1 MGTNL
6 ADNNSQG
13 DQKPLTAAQFTVA
26 LTELKNGILDQAK
39 RIAAEEAAKVVDAQP
54 PKDWT
59 EAAWRIIWLV
69 PRIFGSGVFFI
80 SLGAVIL
87 YIASSTMGPAHSAFT
102 FILVVLG
109 VAIMLYGTGT
119 QGMGSL
125 QSTSAAAKYNIAIAG
140 GAGVLAFCV
149 AYGIIWKQEDIKS
162 AFQVEKKYV
171 RVPVM
176 SRDGRPL
183 LDFYLWEFSID
194 GVGIPA
200 QRQGNYL
207 EILVPYFATEFTAD
221 TFKNETEPLATTAEQ
236 KPAAVPKP
244 RDRCLDS
251 HEANANEH
259 FSRKI
264 TASYQLKKEKIKE
277 NAVLSESLKPND
289 DEDYSIKIVRF
300 AEPYGG
306 YEFPKYPWY
315 LCIDVKSH
323 QRAASD
329 AGIAGAQI
337 LPKADD
343 AQQQAIPKAPAIIP
357 TGGTE

>member
-1 MGTNL
+1 L
-6 ADNNSQG
+6 ADDNSQG
-13 DQKPLTAAQFTVA
+13 DQKPLTAAQFTLA
-26 LTELKNGILDQAK
+26 LGELKNGILEQAK

-54 PKDWT
+54 PKGWM
-59 EAAWRIIWLV
+59 EAAWRIIWLG
-69 PRIFGSGVFFI
+69 PRIFSSGVFFI
-80 SLGAVIL
+80 SLGALIL
-87 YIASSTMGPAHSAFT
+87 YIANSTMGPAHSAFT
-102 FILVVLG
+102 FVLVVLG

-125 QSTSAAAKYNIAIAG
+125 QSTSAVAKYNIAIAG

-149 AYGIIWKQEDIKS
+149 AYGIIVKQEDIKS

-183 LDFYLWEFSID
+183 LDFYVWEFSID

-200 QRQGNYL
+200 LRQGNYL
-207 EILVPYFATEFTAD
+207 EILVPYFATEFTPD
-221 TFKNETEPLATTAEQ
+221 KSKNETESSARTAVRESTAIS
-236 KPAAVPKP
+236 KPS
-244 RDRCLDS
+244 DRCLDS
-251 HEANANEH
+251 HEANADGH

-264 TASYQLKKEKIKE
+264 TASYQLKKEKINE
-277 NAVLSESLKPND
+277 NAVLSESLKPH
-289 DEDYSIKIVRF
+289 DEENYSINIVRF

-315 LCIDVKSH
+315 LCIDVKSK

-329 AGIAGAQI
+329 AGIAGAQT
-337 LPKADD
+337 LPKADN
-343 AQQQAIPKAPAIIP
+343 AQQQATPKTSAIIP